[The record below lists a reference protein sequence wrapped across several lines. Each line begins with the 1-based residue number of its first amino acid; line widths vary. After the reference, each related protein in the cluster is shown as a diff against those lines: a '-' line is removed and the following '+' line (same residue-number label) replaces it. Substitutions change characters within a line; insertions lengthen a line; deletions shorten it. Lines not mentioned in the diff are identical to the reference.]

1 MIEYLPAL
9 NAILNLSSAVM
20 LLIGRSKIK
29 KGNRQ
34 AHRTFM
40 LRAVGFSAAFL
51 VSYLVYHY
59 FHGAT
64 NFTGQG
70 LIRPFYF
77 TLLTSHTLLAVVNVP
92 LVGFALY
99 HALGSR
105 FDRHK
110 SVVKWT
116 YPVWVYVSVTGV
128 MIYLMLY
135 HLYRA

>member
-9 NAILNLSSAVM
+9 NAALNLSSAVM
-20 LLIGRSKIK
+20 LFIGRSKIK
-29 KGNRQ
+29 KGDRQ
-34 AHRTFM
+34 AHRAFM

-64 NFTGQG
+64 NFAGEG

-77 TLLTSHTLLAVVNVP
+77 TLLTSHTLLAVANVP

-110 SVVKWT
+110 RIVKWT

-128 MIYLMLY
+128 MIYLLLY